1 LLANHHS
8 LQYGAVLLAVPFA
21 SAAAESE
28 LGRFTRIAV
37 LMACLLPA
45 LSFTFVFRLDTIAA
59 SRLLMVLLAMSFAS
73 LLLDLNSPR
82 SLRAPD

>member
-1 LLANHHS
+1 
-8 LQYGAVLLAVPFA
+8 
-21 SAAAESE
+21 
-28 LGRFTRIAV
+28 
-37 LMACLLPA
+37 MACLLPA

-82 SLRAPD
+82 SLRAPV